1 MSLSRKRRKELNRL
15 RKSADELWSNQQA
28 VLDHAN
34 AIARE
39 AGRQAGVLT
48 REEVVPRVRE
58 GYEQYLLPGVQATQH
73 FAGDA
78 KRRLVSDVIPGIS
91 SGVGAALGTVLSVGD
106 IAKDTRVPLETLH
119 DVVDPMPGPD
129 MRAQAQQDMQR
140 LLQAMAALPLRT
152 RQVFQLCRFEGMSYQ
167 QAAEHLAIS
176 TSSVQKHL
184 AMAVSFVAQ
193 KMEHRG

>member
-15 RKSADELWSNQQA
+15 RKSAEELWSNQQA

-34 AIARE
+34 SIARE

-106 IAKDTRVPLETLH
+106 IAKDTRV
-119 DVVDPMPGPD
+119 
-129 MRAQAQQDMQR
+129 R
-140 LLQAMAALPLRT
+140 AALNRLHVQQPVAPAKKGPGAGTYIALGLGVAAAAGVAYAIWQTFRADDELWVADDETDPLT
-152 RQVFQLCRFEGMSYQ
+152 GNPE
-167 QAAEHLAIS
+167 A
-176 TSSVQKHL
+176 
-184 AMAVSFVAQ
+184 
-193 KMEHRG
+193 